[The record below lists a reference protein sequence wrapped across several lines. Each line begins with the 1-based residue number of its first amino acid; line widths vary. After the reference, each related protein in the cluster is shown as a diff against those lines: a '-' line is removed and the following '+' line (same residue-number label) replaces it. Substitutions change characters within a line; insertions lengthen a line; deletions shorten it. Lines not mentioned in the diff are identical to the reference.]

1 MRVTK
6 LIRSQAEKIDFKRN
20 KSGAPPGT
28 LVYTGRREVE
38 DVHIHL
44 TEYGTGHYYHAK
56 DINAIPKG
64 TDDTGT
70 NWYDVRGLHD
80 IRHIE
85 ELGKRFTVHP
95 LAMEDIL
102 DVQQR
107 PKMEE
112 YEDGVLFQL
121 KAFAFDRASRQ
132 LSIEQISIY
141 LHENTVLTFQED
153 AGDLFAS
160 VRRRLKTASGR
171 IRGRGADYLAY
182 ALVDNIVDRYF
193 AALDSIEET
202 IDELED
208 SILKR
213 PEVKTKAEIHALRL
227 SLLTMRKSTTPLR
240 EMVASFV
247 VSKHRLITPDTQ
259 LYCRDL
265 KDHVIQVSDLVET
278 YRDVTNGLYDLF
290 VSEISFR
297 TNAVVQTLTI
307 VSTIFM
313 PLSFLTGLYGMN
325 FVNIPEL
332 QKQNG
337 YFILLAAMVV
347 ICVAMVAWFYRKGW
361 FQTKV

>member
-6 LIRSQAEKIDFKRN
+6 LIRSQAEKIGFKGN

-38 DVHIHL
+38 EVHIHL
-44 TEYGTGHYYHAK
+44 TQFGNGHHYHEK
-56 DINAIPKG
+56 ELDAIPKS

-70 NWYDVRGLHD
+70 NWYDVRGLHEV
-80 IRHIE
+80 RHLE
-85 ELGKRFTVHP
+85 DLGRRFSIHP

-112 YEDGVLFQL
+112 YVDGVLFQL
-121 KAFAFDRASRQ
+121 KAFAFDRTTRQ
-132 LSIEQISIY
+132 LSIEQVSIY

-153 AGDLFAS
+153 AGDLFAP
-160 VRRRLKTASGR
+160 VRRRLETASGR
-171 IRGRGADYLAY
+171 IRERGADYLAY
-182 ALVDNIVDRYF
+182 ALIDNVVDRYF
-193 AALDSIEET
+193 ATLDSIEET

-213 PEVKTKAEIHALRL
+213 PEVRTKSEIHALRL

-240 EMVASFV
+240 EMVGNFV
-247 VSKHRLITPDTQ
+247 ISKHRLITPDTQ
-259 LYCRDL
+259 LYGRDL
-265 KDHVIQVSDLVET
+265 KDHVIQVTDLVET

-313 PLSFLTGLYGMN
+313 PLSFLAGLYGMN

-332 QKQNG
+332 QNPKG
-337 YFILLAAMVV
+337 YYYLLGVMAV
-347 ICVAMVAWFYRKGW
+347 ICIAMVAWFYRKGW
-361 FQTKV
+361 FQTQV